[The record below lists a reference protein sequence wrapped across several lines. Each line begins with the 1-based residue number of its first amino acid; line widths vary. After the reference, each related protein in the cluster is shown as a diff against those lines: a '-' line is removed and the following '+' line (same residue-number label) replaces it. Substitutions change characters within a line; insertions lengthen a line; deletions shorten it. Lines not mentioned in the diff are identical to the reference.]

1 MTYPSILISI
11 NVSTKKCR
19 NPHFIKADNSK
30 YEIIRGRIVL
40 LNKSITQY
48 GLNRKFARL
57 KLFMKYANSC
67 IK

>member
-1 MTYPSILISI
+1 MTYPSISISI

-19 NPHFIKADNSK
+19 NTHFIKADNSK
-30 YEIIRGRIVL
+30 YEIIRGGIVL

-48 GLNRKFARL
+48 GLNRKLARL

-67 IK
+67 IE